1 MGHPHWP
8 LWDIRIRTPRL
19 ELRPIREQEMADLVA
34 VVDAGV
40 HDPATMP
47 FLNPFTDVENPART
61 RDSYRF
67 WFRNW
72 AEWSTDRWHLPMA
85 VYEGGRCVGTQGV
98 EAQRFPLL
106 RTVSTGS
113 FLGLAD
119 QGRGIG
125 REMRAAVLHLAFA
138 GLGAARA
145 VTEAFTD
152 NVASQRVTESLG
164 YRPNGTD
171 VVPRRDGTGVV
182 QRYVLERSDWEPRRR
197 DDVVVEGLSADAL
210 DMFGLGV
217 DDDGVGPA

>member
-19 ELRPIREQEMADLVA
+19 ELRTMREQEMADLVA

-47 FLNPFTDVENPART
+47 FLTPFTDVENPTRT

-72 AEWSTDRWHLPMA
+72 AEWSADEWHLPFA
-85 VYEGGRCVGTQGV
+85 VYEHGRCVGTQAV
-98 EAQRFPLL
+98 QAARFPLL

-113 FLGLAD
+113 FLGRD
-119 QGRGIG
+119 HQGRGIG
-125 REMRAAVLHLAFA
+125 REMRAAVLHLAFD
-138 GLGAARA
+138 GLGAERA

-164 YRPNGTD
+164 YTENGTD

-182 QRYVLERSDWEPRRR
+182 RRYVLPRDDWAAHRR
-197 DDVVVEGLSADAL
+197 DDVVVEGLSDEAL
-210 DMFGLGV
+210 DMFGL
-217 DDDGVGPA
+217 A

>member
-1 MGHPHWP
+1 MAHPHWP
-8 LWDIRIRTPRL
+8 LWDLRIRTERL
-19 ELRPIREQEMADLVA
+19 ELRPVREQEMEDLVA
-34 VVDAGV
+34 VIDGGV

-47 FLNPFTDVENPART
+47 FLNAFTDVENPQRT

-72 AEWSTDRWHLPMA
+72 AEWSADAWQLPFA
-85 VYEGGRCVGTQGV
+85 VYEGGRCVGSQGID
-98 EAQRFPLL
+98 ATRFPLL

-113 FLGLAD
+113 FLGLPH

-125 REMRAAVLHLAFA
+125 KEMRAAVLQFGFD

-145 VTEAFTD
+145 ITEAFED

-171 VVPRRDGTGVV
+171 VVPRRDSTGVV
-182 QRYVLERSDWEPRRR
+182 RRYVLERSEWEPRRR
-197 DDVVVEGLSADAL
+197 DDVVVEGLSPEAL
-210 DMFGLGV
+210 DMFGLS
-217 DDDGVGPA
+217 

>member
-8 LWDIRIRTPRL
+8 LWDICIRTARL
-19 ELRPIREQEMADLVA
+19 ELRPIREQEMADLVE

-47 FLNPFTDVENPART
+47 FLTPFTDVENPTRT
-61 RDSYRF
+61 RESYRF

-72 AEWSTDRWHLPMA
+72 AEWSPDRWHLPLA
-85 VYEGGRCVGTQGV
+85 VYEDGRCVGTQGV
-98 EAQRFPLL
+98 QASQFPLL

-113 FLGLAD
+113 FLGLAH

-125 REMRAAVLHLAFA
+125 REMRAAVLQFAFDS
-138 GLGAARA
+138 LGAERA
-145 VTEAFTD
+145 VTEAFVD

-164 YRPNGTD
+164 YLDNGTD

-182 QRYVLERSDWEPRRR
+182 RRYVLEREAWEPRRR
-197 DDVVVEGLSADAL
+197 DDVVVEGLSPEAL
-210 DMFGLGV
+210 DMFGLG
-217 DDDGVGPA
+217 GPR